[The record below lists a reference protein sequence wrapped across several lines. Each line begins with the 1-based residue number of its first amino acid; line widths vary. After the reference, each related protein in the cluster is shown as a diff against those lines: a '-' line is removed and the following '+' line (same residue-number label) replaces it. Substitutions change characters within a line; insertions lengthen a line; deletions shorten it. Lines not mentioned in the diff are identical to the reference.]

1 MSESGP
7 TQPTWAVQQVGSY
20 LGYTGRG
27 AGVVAKAAFDP
38 QQTCGASFIGINLS
52 ACPNQVGDSWW
63 GAGLRVSPVQNSE
76 VSDR

>member
-1 MSESGP
+1 MLSAAES
-7 TQPTWAVQQVGSY
+7 
-20 LGYTGRG
+20 
-27 AGVVAKAAFDP
+27 DP